1 MRMHG
6 EGLKLGVE
14 QCSWGRSSSISVP
27 TRVQSNTEGIW
38 SWWCTEGNHSNNRIQ
53 AQISPFLALSQPPS
67 VMTTHTNGLAEE
79 MCPLP
84 GINTA
89 YLSLY
94 SFLHPVF
101 SQRLQ
106 DTQKEVKHTKRSK
119 KKSCCQ
125 ETRGNKPDS
134 EMTPILELP
143 DKGFK
148 ITVVNT
154 LKPLVEKVNK
164 LIQNFSREKL

>member
-1 MRMHG
+1 MRMYG

-14 QCSWGRSSSISVP
+14 QCSWGKSSSISVP
-27 TRVQSNTEGIW
+27 TRVQSTLKEFEVGDALKVTIATTEFKLR
-38 SWWCTEGNHSNNRIQ
+38 S
-53 AQISPFLALSQPPS
+53 ALSQPPS

-79 MCPLP
+79 MCPSP

-106 DTQKEVKHTKRSK
+106 DTQKEVKNILLSRNKGK
-119 KKSCCQ
+119 Q
-125 ETRGNKPDS
+125 TRLRDDPYFG
-134 EMTPILELP
+134 TARQRI
-143 DKGFK
+143 
-148 ITVVNT
+148 
-154 LKPLVEKVNK
+154 
-164 LIQNFSREKL
+164 